1 MRHRIIDISENHVH
15 LRSYRGFLVLTR
27 TQAGVTHELGRVALS
42 DISAVIAHAYG
53 ITYSNTILVAFA
65 EHGIIFTV
73 CDRHHQPI
81 SQLLP
86 LAGHQSM
93 AARFE
98 AQLLV
103 TQPQKKRLWAA
114 LVKAKISQQAALLDA
129 LGRDAR
135 PVLALVGRVQSG
147 DVTNVEATAARLYW
161 GLLFPSVGDVQGEE
175 DGKADGRF
183 KRQGYNAHPPYVAAN
198 LFLNYGYTVLRSAM
212 ARAVCSAGLHPALG
226 LFHRHELN
234 PMRLV
239 DDLMEVFRPL
249 VDFRALSLLD
259 TARASGQDFTTHAQA
274 QACLTPAAKRVL
286 ANVLD
291 HAVVMPYGKSPAAL
305 AMQRLASSLAQ
316 VYLKEKTEL
325 LLPLAANVY
334 SANGYAANR
343 AANAP
348 PLVDSTPFDD
358 EPSDDYFEL

>member
-27 TQAGVTHELGRVALS
+27 TQAGVTHELGRAALS
-42 DISAVIAHAYG
+42 DIEAVIAHAYG

-114 LVKAKISQQAALLDA
+114 LVKAKISQQAALLAA
-129 LGRDAR
+129 LDRDAR

-161 GLLFPSVGDVQGEE
+161 PLLFPTVGALL
-175 DGKADGRF
+175 GKVEGRF
-183 KRQGYNAHPPYVAAN
+183 KRQGYNAHLPYVAAN

-249 VDFRALSLLD
+249 VDFRVLCLLE
-259 TARASGQDFTTHAQA
+259 TAQISGQTWATRAQA
-274 QACLTPAAKRVL
+274 EACLTPAAKRAL
-286 ANVLD
+286 ANVLE

-305 AMQRLASSLAQ
+305 AMQRLASSLAH
-316 VYLKEKTEL
+316 VYLKEKSEI
-325 LLPLAANVY
+325 LLPLAANIY
-334 SANGYAANR
+334 MANR
-343 AANAP
+343 VLSAP
-348 PLVDSTPFDD
+348 ILPDSTPFDD
-358 EPSDDYFEL
+358 EPAEDDFEL

>member
-65 EHGIIFTV
+65 EQGIIFTV

-114 LVKAKISQQAALLDA
+114 LVKAKISQQAALLAA

-161 GLLFPSVGDVQGEE
+161 ALLFPSVAVGDVLGEE
-175 DGKADGRF
+175 DGEGKADGRF

-249 VDFRALSLLD
+249 VDFRVLCLLD
-259 TARASGQDFTTHAQA
+259 TARASGQDFTNHAQA

-286 ANVLD
+286 AHVLD

-334 SANGYAANR
+334 TANR
-343 AANAP
+343 ALNAP
-348 PLVDSTPFDD
+348 PLSDDTPFDD
-358 EPSDDYFEL
+358 EPSEDDFEL